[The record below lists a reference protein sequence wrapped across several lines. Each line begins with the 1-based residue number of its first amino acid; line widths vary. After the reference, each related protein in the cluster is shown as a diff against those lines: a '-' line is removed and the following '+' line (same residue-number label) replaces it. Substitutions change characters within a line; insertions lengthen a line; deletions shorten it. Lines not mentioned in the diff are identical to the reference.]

1 MKETIS
7 AGILAGAVAVTAGGG
22 VSIVAD
28 GWPEAVLVA
37 LAVAGAFGLGIRLAD
52 RRVAAIVAV
61 VQSFCE
67 EARVYYR
74 ARTDGRNHGT
84 CPDLIVLSGSSAG
97 ACSARGAASGGGAA
111 GALAWGAAGRSWGGS
126 TGGGGG
132 GSGSASGGAGG
143 STVGVSTICTAGATL
158 ISGGRISPSASTIP
172 A

>member
-61 VQSFCE
+61 VQ
-67 EARVYYR
+67 
-74 ARTDGRNHGT
+74 
-84 CPDLIVLSGSSAG
+84 
-97 ACSARGAASGGGAA
+97 
-111 GALAWGAAGRSWGGS
+111 
-126 TGGGGG
+126 
-132 GSGSASGGAGG
+132 
-143 STVGVSTICTAGATL
+143 
-158 ISGGRISPSASTIP
+158 
-172 A
+172 